1 MSGEVDHGRRHFLT
15 VATVVTGGIGA
26 VLAATPFVLSFRP
39 SARARALGAAIQV
52 DISRLETG
60 AMMTVEWRGK
70 PVWIISR
77 PESVLAD
84 LGNVESQ
91 LSDPDSVKSDQPEF
105 AKNQYRSLRPEIAIL
120 IGVCTHLGCAPLY
133 RPDAGSPDIGPDWPG
148 GFYCPCHGSKF
159 DMAGRVWAGVPA
171 PLNLPVPSYRYVTD
185 TTLIIGDDAGGTG

>member
-1 MSGEVDHGRRHFLT
+1 MSGEVDHGRRHILT

>member
-1 MSGEVDHGRRHFLT
+1 
-15 VATVVTGGIGA
+15 
-26 VLAATPFVLSFRP
+26 
-39 SARARALGAAIQV
+39 
-52 DISRLETG
+52 
-60 AMMTVEWRGK
+60 MTVEWRGK